1 MWSFRN
7 AAKCHESISLVLPCQ
22 FSCRLP
28 SLRRLVGV
36 CLVRGVRLADVSVP
50 PVHLPADRLRCDGRV
65 FSAWGAARATQR
77 RALGL
82 CCGSM
87 AGGSVRDGRGSA
99 APVDPVVAGRPDSVL
114 RPPAGLHVQHVS
126 VREGVPDGL
135 YRIRRMRHGCAH
147 PRFADARVDLA
158 VVHLARRVDGVRCPP
173 EDATPMNAAEVSQVG
188 DPGTE
193 GSGPGVAP
201 WAPDSWQQ
209 RPALQQPRYD
219 DAAKLAEAGAHLAQ
233 LPPLVT
239 SWEVLALKEALAE
252 AQEGKRF
259 LLQGGDCA
267 ESFADCTSPVISNR
281 LKVLLQ
287 MSLVL
292 VHVVNSP
299 EFTAEGRRPD
309 PQRLI
314 QAHAHSALTMNFVR
328 ALIDGGFADLRH
340 PEYWDLAWVEH
351 SPLAAEYR
359 RMVAGISDSLHFME
373 TLAGPIA
380 GFSKVDFFTS
390 HEALLL
396 HYEQALTR
404 QVPRHPGWFNLSTH
418 FPWIG
423 MRTAALEGAH
433 VEYFRGI
440 RNPIAVK
447 VGPSVTPDQLLPL
460 IDVLNP
466 HDEPGRLTLIHRMG
480 RAKIAD
486 ALPPLL
492 EAVKREGQ
500 RVLWVA
506 DPMHGNTEST
516 ANGHRTRRFDNIRGE
531 LDQAFDIHAAAGT
544 RLGGVHLEL
553 TGEDVTECMGGAR
566 DLSRS
571 EEEHMSELQSPLN

>member
-1 MWSFRN
+1 MNQAISN
-7 AAKCHESISLVLPCQ
+7 AMA
-22 FSCRLP
+22 P
-28 SLRRLVGV
+28 S
-36 CLVRGVRLADVSVP
+36 
-50 PVHLPADRLRCDGRV
+50 
-65 FSAWGAARATQR
+65 
-77 RALGL
+77 
-82 CCGSM
+82 
-87 AGGSVRDGRGSA
+87 
-99 APVDPVVAGRPDSVL
+99 
-114 RPPAGLHVQHVS
+114 
-126 VREGVPDGL
+126 
-135 YRIRRMRHGCAH
+135 
-147 PRFADARVDLA
+147 
-158 VVHLARRVDGVRCPP
+158 
-173 EDATPMNAAEVSQVG
+173 N
-188 DPGTE
+188 
-193 GSGPGVAP
+193 

-209 RPALQQPRYD
+209 RVALQQPQYE
-219 DAAKLAEAGAHLAQ
+219 DAAELAAASSQLSR

-239 SWEVLALKEALAE
+239 SWEVLALKQTLAE
-252 AQEGKRF
+252 AQEGQRF
-259 LLQGGDCA
+259 VLQGGDCA
-267 ESFADCTSPVISNR
+267 ESFADCTSPIISNR

-292 VHVVNSP
+292 VHGLKRPVSRVGRFAGQYAKPRSTDQEVRDGVSLPSFRGDLINGQD
-299 EFTAEGRRPD
+299 FTAAARRAD
-309 PQRLI
+309 PQRMI

-328 ALIDGGFADLRH
+328 ALIDGGFADLHH

-359 RMVAGISDSLHFME
+359 KMVAGIGDSLRFME

-380 GFSKVDFFTS
+380 GFSRVDFFTS

-404 QVPRHPGWFNLSTH
+404 QVPRHRGWFNLSTH

-423 MRTAALEGAH
+423 MRTAALDGAH

-440 RNPIAVK
+440 SNPIAVK
-447 VGPSVTPDQLLPL
+447 VGPTVKPEQLLPL
-460 IDVLNP
+460 IDALNP

-480 RAKIAD
+480 NAGIAT

-492 EAVKREGQ
+492 EAVKREGR

-516 ANGHRTRRFDNIRGE
+516 SNGHKTRRFDNIRGE
-531 LDQAFDIHAAAGT
+531 LDKAFDIHAAAGT

-566 DLSRS
+566 DLSETDLDRAYKS
-571 EEEHMSELQSPLN
+571 MVDPRLNYEQSLELAMLIVRKSVGGPG